1 MTVTSGLTHSNRAA
15 RTSLKLEARAAWT
28 CDDVPGRRSGQPST
42 SGRSAGDGGRRDS
55 QSPSAANLI
64 TSFEVPTVLLYEQ
77 RFKAESEAQ
86 RGKPKGTL
94 ESEIRIAM
102 LLLGQRPPR
111 HAEL

>member
-1 MTVTSGLTHSNRAA
+1 MEKIQTRPRGA
-15 RTSLKLEARAAWT
+15 
-28 CDDVPGRRSGQPST
+28 PST
-42 SGRSAGDGGRRDS
+42 RGHAGSVSLHAHIPGDIASFPTQHGDGGRRDS

-64 TSFEVPTVLLYEQ
+64 ISFEVPTVLMYEQ

-111 HAEL
+111 HAGL